1 VGVVEVGGTVGV
13 VEVGGVIDELSFFV
27 QEKSIM
33 IPKEKNSF
41 FII

>member
-27 QEKSIM
+27 QEKSIK
-33 IPKEKNSF
+33 IPKEKNRF